1 MRPESL
7 RSSSD
12 HGIRGLLNPTSAT
25 VPEQVFAYHRAVRSG
40 AMSKAAIDALRVT
53 REDILS
59 VARSLSPE
67 EWAAQS
73 DCDGWRVQDVI
84 THMASV
90 FATVVDPSSL
100 PEGVPDDVEETQ
112 NVIVA
117 TRADWTPEQV
127 LADYEDMSEKGIQ
140 SVSGFQDGPM
150 ADQMIPI
157 SNLGT
162 HPLHLVANAFA
173 FDAYCHL
180 RNDILKPGG
189 PIERDVEL
197 DDDLRLG
204 ATMEWL
210 ISGLPQMAPDALRAA
225 VTRPIVL
232 DVTGPGGGTWTLLPA
247 TGDDQLVEVLE
258 GATKAGNAEAHTSS
272 VDFVL
277 WATHRRPWRECDI
290 TIDGDAEYAAS
301 VLDAIHVF

>member
-1 MRPESL
+1 
-7 RSSSD
+7 
-12 HGIRGLLNPTSAT
+12 
-25 VPEQVFAYHRAVRSG
+25 
-40 AMSKAAIDALRVT
+40 MSKVAIEALRVT

-73 DCDGWRVQDVI
+73 DCEGWRVQDVI

-100 PEGVPDDVEETQ
+100 PEGVPDDVEASQ

-117 TRADWTPEQV
+117 ARADWTPEQV
-127 LADYEDMSEKGIQ
+127 LADYEDMSEKGIAA
-140 SVSGFQDGPM
+140 VAGFQEGPGANTM
-150 ADQMIPI
+150 VPI

-180 RNDILKPGG
+180 RNDILEPNG
-189 PIERDVEL
+189 PIQRDVEL
-197 DDDLRLG
+197 DDEPRLA

-210 ISGLPQMAPDALRAA
+210 ISGLPQMAPEAMRAA

-247 TGDDQLVEVLE
+247 AGDDQLVEVLDS
-258 GATKAGNAEAHTSS
+258 ATKAGQAEVHTSS

-277 WATHRRPWRECDI
+277 WATHRRAWRDLDV
-290 TIDGDAEYAAS
+290 TIEGDGDYAGT